1 MTASILPPSQPKA
14 TLAQVNARVCLS
26 GVLKPGAAFPSSCI
40 VFVRGYYDK
49 SMGRPGNDRGLY
61 DDAAFVIGPDGQF
74 SAWNANADPGSV
86 RIGTGTGA
94 KKGMARLK
102 PGVWRAWTF
111 GHHKAGTPNGHRA
124 LVQRAAQVTVIR
136 DGKPDYEDTGWFGI
150 NVHKGGTTR
159 TNSEGC
165 LTLPPVQWPG
175 FLRAVEAA
183 QKAEHGDRWDQEP
196 VCVVLVEGW

>member
-1 MTASILPPSQPKA
+1 MTASILPPSRPKA
-14 TLAQVNARVCLS
+14 TYLQVLDRVFPD
-26 GVLKPGAAFPSSCI
+26 GRVLEGAFI

-61 DDAAFVIGPDGQF
+61 DDAAFVIGPGGLF

-94 KKGMARLK
+94 QKGMARLK

-111 GHHKAGTPNGHRA
+111 GHHKAGTPGGHRA
-124 LVQRAAQVTVIR
+124 LVQRAAEVTVIR
-136 DGKPDYEDTGWFGI
+136 DGKPEYEHTGHFGI
-150 NVHKGGTTR
+150 NVHRGGVTR

-165 LTLPPVQWPG
+165 LTLPPDQWLG

-183 QKAEHGDRWDQEP
+183 QKAEHGDRWEREP